1 MPVLEDLGDKKGTN
15 SHLKKRRDNL
25 THSTKC
31 VSPKERARRTRREW
45 RDEPRRAAG
54 CEGRAALGRAGA
66 RGLPLEPQSR
76 VGTAIPAHPAPPD
89 GADPAGRV
97 LAKADG
103 RYGTGTLRDLC
114 YAH

>member
-1 MPVLEDLGDKKGTN
+1 MCRQRKEHGEPVGNGGMNPEGLRDVRGERSWGRLGLGG
-15 SHLKKRRDNL
+15 
-25 THSTKC
+25 C
-31 VSPKERARRTRREW
+31 PWSPKAGWEW
-45 RDEPRRAAG
+45 RSQRIQAPR
-54 CEGRAALGRAGA
+54 
-66 RGLPLEPQSR
+66 
-76 VGTAIPAHPAPPD
+76 D